1 MNIPVTRPAARSLR
15 TGVVLAAG
23 LAIGA
28 GGWALASSPT
38 KTVHACIENK
48 ARLLLVQS
56 RCGRG
61 QTPLVF
67 NQQGPRG
74 ETGSTGTQGPPA
86 AAAWARII
94 SGGLIGGDNITVQ
107 RDSTGVYTLTAG
119 GPCTTTPNP
128 SEVVTPSLGSVSS
141 SGYPVAY
148 VVTPN
153 GPGNTFQVVTGDTTN
168 GVFTPFDVAFSVA
181 VYCNQS

>member
-1 MNIPVTRPAARSLR
+1 M
-15 TGVVLAAG
+15 
-23 LAIGA
+23 IGA